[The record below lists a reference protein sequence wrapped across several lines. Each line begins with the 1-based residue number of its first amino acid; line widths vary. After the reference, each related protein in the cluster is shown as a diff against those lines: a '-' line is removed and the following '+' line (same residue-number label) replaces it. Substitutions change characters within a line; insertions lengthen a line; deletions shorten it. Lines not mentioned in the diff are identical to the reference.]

1 MPTRTRNASSYSFI
15 HSQFAPALAALRAAA
30 EAAPEI
36 LVDETA
42 RREGLLAWQFDHPT
56 AQRLRGQ
63 YYNWLRLAARQ
74 PDYQYHDTAVWAR
87 DALVLLLRAERDIN
101 SAHRNNIPTST
112 APRNLRS
119 WLIFTSRK
127 VHASL
132 PELDRFHAELTEWR
146 LGLRHEPP
154 AGMSPSVAEALR
166 RLAHRQIGA
175 GTGSDTQ
182 PPDVVA
188 SPDEP

>member
-1 MPTRTRNASSYSFI
+1 MPTRTRNASSYVYI
-15 HSQFAPALAALRAAA
+15 HSQFAPALTALRAAA

-42 RREGLLAWQFDHPT
+42 RREGLLAWQFDHST
-56 AQRLRGQ
+56 AQKLRGQ
-63 YYNWLRLAARQ
+63 YYNWLRLATKQ
-74 PDYQYHDTAVWAR
+74 PDYQYHDTALWAR
-87 DALVLLLRAERDIN
+87 DTLILLIRAERDIN
-101 SAHRNNIPTST
+101 SAYRNNIRAAG

-146 LGLRHEPP
+146 LGFRAEPP
-154 AGMSPSVAEALR
+154 AGLSPSVAAALR
-166 RLAHRQIGA
+166 RID
-175 GTGSDTQ
+175 TGK
-182 PPDVVA
+182 PPIDVA
-188 SPDEP
+188 SPDDL